1 MVLYKGREH
10 KTTEELA
17 KICSISK
24 LTMHIIV
31 SRPELYKFG
40 IMIPSKITLSNG
52 ITRNKRLL
60 VFDFCQ
66 EFTDALR
73 HYFALRHDSFAMR
86 QISREINKLYKEQ
99 QNEKDNS
106 TSQESLG

>member
-1 MVLYKGREH
+1 MIYKEREH
-10 KTTEELA
+10 KTIEELA
-17 KICSISK
+17 DMCAISK
-24 LTMHIIV
+24 MTMRVILG
-31 SRPELYKFG
+31 RPELGKFG
-40 IMIPSKITLSNG
+40 VMIPSQVTLSNG
-52 ITRNKRLL
+52 VIRNKRIL

-73 HYFALRHDSFAMR
+73 HYFALRRDGFAMR
-86 QISREINKLYKEQ
+86 QVSDEVNKLYKEQ